1 MVNRATERAVGRWEE
16 IMRRVTGSPG
26 EREIISAVVGEF
38 NEMPGMKLTRDQFCR
53 LWHLPHDEA
62 ERVIGSLVTSGFLR
76 KDSENRY
83 GRAVDRAT

>member
-1 MVNRATERAVGRWEE
+1 MSPA
-16 IMRRVTGSPG
+16 TGSSG
-26 EREIISAVVGEF
+26 ECEIISAVVGEF
-38 NEMPGMKLTRDQFCR
+38 NEMPGMKLTRDQICR

-62 ERVIGSLVTSGFLR
+62 ERVVGSLVTRGFLR